1 MQKKFIAIFLISII
15 TLLIF
20 LTYFANIKNQ
30 TITLVF
36 VNLAF
41 VDKNINLIKN
51 VFVQLY
57 VFYPSENGT
66 IFKEIY
72 RGISN
77 LYLSIQASLI
87 KEAAKA
93 WANKYGSLIHPSLI
107 GFASYSENVNGSTII
122 YSQSFTVEYDPIKIL
137 NGYSISKA
145 IVFNQPK
152 VFNLTRIQKEF
163 INAYQTI
170 TTTTSSS
177 VPYYKC
183 EALYL
188 CYELNSVTYYPS
200 NNSFGIIPLMEVD
213 ASEVYSQ
220 GYKNYILGGINIYIY
235 ASSKT
240 TIQIDI
246 TEIFESKYGSTSYS
260 ITGPSMT
267 IFNSYV
273 SVNSYIGF
281 GYWNPSKVMIY
292 VKGQL
297 ALANY
302 TVFIIDPS
310 AGFTYFLGYLYQVFQ
325 TGLEVLQ
332 SGDAKALNL
341 YTATGNFIPFNY
353 AYSKCYVVLSPVKSS
368 ILHVIQIEQNRL
380 LSLVISIPVVTLFAS
395 VAPEVVTGLAP
406 MLPHIVLIWQASNTD
421 LLFYLHV
428 SSSSPVSMV
437 IRYDDAGVQ
446 YQYQGSYYNVP
457 TTMFYIEPYYSGS
470 ICNINNSNATIN
482 RIC

>member
-1 MQKKFIAIFLISII
+1 M
-15 TLLIF
+15 
-20 LTYFANIKNQ
+20 KNQ
-30 TITLVF
+30 TIT
-36 VNLAF
+36 LAF
-41 VDKNINLIKN
+41 VDKNINLIRN

-72 RGISN
+72 HGISN
-77 LYLSIQASLI
+77 SYLSIQASLI

-177 VPYYKC
+177 VPSLKC
-183 EALYL
+183 KAMPALYV
-188 CYELNSVTYYPS
+188 CYVLNSVTYYPS
-200 NNSFGIIPLMEVD
+200 SNSFGIIPLIEAD
-213 ASEVYSQ
+213 ASAVYSQ
-220 GYKNYILGGINIYIY
+220 GYQNYIDGSIAVRII
-235 ASSKT
+235 ASSQT
-240 TIQIDI
+240 TFQIDI
-246 TEIFESKYGSTSYS
+246 TEGFQSTYGGISFSIAGESMILSSS
-260 ITGPSMT
+260 S
-267 IFNSYV
+267 V
-273 SVNSYIGF
+273 SVISYIGF
-281 GYWNPSKVMIY
+281 GTALGNSPSKVMIY

-302 TVFIIDPS
+302 TVYLVSWPVLNI
-310 AGFTYFLGYLYQVFQ
+310 LGYSYQLIQ
-325 TGLEVLQ
+325 TGLEVVQ
-332 SGDAKALNL
+332 SGDAKASNL
-341 YTATGNFIPFNY
+341 YTATGNFIPFDY
-353 AYSKCYVVLSPVKSS
+353 LSSKYYGKLNPGQR
-368 ILHVIQIEQNRL
+368 IYIFGTQIEQNQIPY
-380 LSLVISIPVVTLFAS
+380 VAISIPVALLFAAVS
-395 VAPEVVTGLAP
+395 PKLAAALSLI
-406 MLPHIVLIWQASNTD
+406 LPYINLVWQTSNQYYMD
-421 LLFYLHV
+421 SIFSLVV

-437 IRYDDAGVQ
+437 IRYDDTGVQ
-446 YQYQGSYYNVP
+446 YQYQGSYYNLP

-482 RIC
+482 RLC